1 MAAQSGSK
9 KVIYAALAGNF
20 LIAATKFV
28 AAWFTGSSAMLSEG
42 VHSLVDT
49 GNGGLLL
56 YGMHRAARPAD
67 RAHPFGHGREIYFW
81 SFVVALL
88 VFALGAGVSFYEG
101 VIHILDPEEIRNPT
115 VNYVVLGLSI
125 LLLKL
130 AIIGRTPDAR
140 AMHATEILPTIR
152 LGGVTV
158 PGNNVFVLVV
168 AVVLHAA
175 LIAFLRYTNQGVQ
188 LRLASDDPK
197 LAELSGVNVDR
208 MFALSFV
215 IGGITAGIA
224 GGLVALILYV
234 HPVVGM
240 DLVIRAFAIVALG
253 GLGSIP
259 GALIGAVMLSV
270 AEGMTS
276 TFVSHGAS
284 WGYGVA
290 FLIIVLV
297 LLVRPTGLLGRERR
311 T

>member
-1 MAAQSGSK
+1 MDMTLFIQALLLSLTIAGLYAAVASGLTLEFG
-9 KVIYAALAGNF
+9 VTRIINFAHGEFVMLGAFITYFLNVRYGIHPFGGMIVAALAMG
-20 LIAATKFV
+20 A
-28 AAWFTGSSAMLSEG
+28 LSW
-42 VHSLVDT
+42 
-49 GNGGLLL
+49 
-56 YGMHRAARPAD
+56 A
-67 RAHPFGHGREIYFW
+67 IYW
-81 SFVVALL
+81 SFLARVLKQD
-88 VFALGAGVSFYEG
+88 E
-101 VIHILDPEEIRNPT
+101 HNQILAT
-115 VNYVVLGLSI
+115 LGLSI
-125 LLLKL
+125 LILNL
-130 AIIGRTPDAR
+130 AIIWWTPDAR
-140 AMHATEILPTIR
+140 AMHGTEILPTIR

-158 PGNNVFVLVV
+158 PGNNVFVLLV
-168 AVVLHAA
+168 AVVLHVA
-175 LIAFLRYTNQGVQ
+175 LIAFLRYTSQGVQ
-188 LRLASDDPK
+188 LRLASDDPR

-297 LLVRPTGLLGRERR
+297 LLIRPTGLLGRERR